1 MVSVPLGLSMLLVGG
16 FSLQRCSGSTTT
28 TQLPANLTVSS
39 LTQTDIEVDIDFI
52 QVRQQLNISN

>member
-1 MVSVPLGLSMLLVGG
+1 MLLVGG